1 MGDSFFYCHSGFF
14 YVKMYME
21 NQNKKTGA
29 QDERKRHTFKI
40 DLCTAN
46 SIFIAY
52 QSGADFDYQYI
63 FYIKTY

>member
-1 MGDSFFYCHSGFF
+1 M
-14 YVKMYME
+14 K

-40 DLCTAN
+40 DLCTAD

-63 FYIKTY
+63 FIL